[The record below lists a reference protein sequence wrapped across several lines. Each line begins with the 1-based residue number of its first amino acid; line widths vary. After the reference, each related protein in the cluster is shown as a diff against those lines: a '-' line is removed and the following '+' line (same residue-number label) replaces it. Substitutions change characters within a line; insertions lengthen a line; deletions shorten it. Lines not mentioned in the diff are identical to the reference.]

1 MCKAAQLQIRQAS
14 ADAGMALG
22 RRPGRH
28 SEQQIFGHGHVGKK
42 QVILEQDADLALL
55 GGQGVDAPTAQ
66 RNGTREM
73 QAGRQRAADRSQQT
87 GFTRAAGTHDGMD
100 LARLHLQREIAD
112 QHAVGAGQLF
122 DVNLQWHGDRWVVH
136 GWPQPVV
143 AAGCAACA
151 GDCVRV
157 IISGGVTGR
166 RLRTEYPPW
175 FEGTRMKKLIV
186 VAMLAAAGVAY
197 AESTP
202 AKKELVTK
210 VLLLQQ
216 PAIELVARAMAE
228 QPAQLLM
235 QRAGPLLQQR
245 IPPDKRQAVAR
256 EIQADLKKYV
266 DEAVPVVRDRAV
278 ALAPSTIGVLL
289 DERFTE
295 DELKQLIAIIES
307 PVNRKFQALGGEMQK
322 DLSEKLVAETKPVIE
337 AKVRALDRAVAA
349 RLGIQP
355 PAAGA
360 SK

>member
-1 MCKAAQLQIRQAS
+1 
-14 ADAGMALG
+14 
-22 RRPGRH
+22 
-28 SEQQIFGHGHVGKK
+28 
-42 QVILEQDADLALL
+42 
-55 GGQGVDAPTAQ
+55 
-66 RNGTREM
+66 
-73 QAGRQRAADRSQQT
+73 
-87 GFTRAAGTHDGMD
+87 
-100 LARLHLQREIAD
+100 
-112 QHAVGAGQLF
+112 
-122 DVNLQWHGDRWVVH
+122 
-136 GWPQPVV
+136 
-143 AAGCAACA
+143 
-151 GDCVRV
+151 
-157 IISGGVTGR
+157 
-166 RLRTEYPPW
+166 
-175 FEGTRMKKLIV
+175 MKKLIV
-186 VAMLAAAGVAY
+186 VAMLAAAGAAY

-202 AKKELVTK
+202 AKKELVAK

-228 QPAQLLM
+228 QPAQVLM

-256 EIQADLKKYV
+256 DIQADLKKYV

-322 DLSEKLVAETKPVIE
+322 DLTEKLVAETKPIIE
-337 AKVRALDRAVAA
+337 AKVRALDRAVAG

>member
-1 MCKAAQLQIRQAS
+1 
-14 ADAGMALG
+14 
-22 RRPGRH
+22 
-28 SEQQIFGHGHVGKK
+28 
-42 QVILEQDADLALL
+42 
-55 GGQGVDAPTAQ
+55 
-66 RNGTREM
+66 
-73 QAGRQRAADRSQQT
+73 
-87 GFTRAAGTHDGMD
+87 
-100 LARLHLQREIAD
+100 
-112 QHAVGAGQLF
+112 
-122 DVNLQWHGDRWVVH
+122 
-136 GWPQPVV
+136 
-143 AAGCAACA
+143 
-151 GDCVRV
+151 
-157 IISGGVTGR
+157 
-166 RLRTEYPPW
+166 
-175 FEGTRMKKLIV
+175 MKKRIV
-186 VAMLAAAGVAY
+186 VAMLAAAGAAY

-202 AKKELVTK
+202 AKKELVAK

-228 QPAQLLM
+228 QPAQVLM

-245 IPPDKRQAVAR
+245 IPPDKREAVAR
-256 EIQADLKKYV
+256 DIQADLKKYV

-322 DLSEKLVAETKPVIE
+322 DLTEKLVAETKPIIE
-337 AKVRALDRAVAA
+337 AKVRALDRAVAG